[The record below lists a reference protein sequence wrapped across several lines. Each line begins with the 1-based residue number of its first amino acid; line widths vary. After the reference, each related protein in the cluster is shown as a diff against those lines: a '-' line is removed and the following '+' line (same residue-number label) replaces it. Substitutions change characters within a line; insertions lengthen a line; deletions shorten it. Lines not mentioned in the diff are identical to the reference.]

1 MDRLRVY
8 SYVLVTWVYSIVRGG
23 PIWGALLIA
32 CSLAA
37 STHALAHPV
46 TVQWDPNPEA
56 DLSGYFLHYG
66 SSPRQYTARLVVGSD
81 ACEGGAC
88 SMALD
93 LDSGHWYFAVSAFDI
108 WGAESELSDEIHAFL
123 GTEEPVVLYP
133 DGAIKWVKGCTY
145 EILWENF
152 TGATVGLQLL
162 RDGRVDR
169 KIASSAQNSGR
180 YAWAVP
186 QRQRS
191 GSGFRIKVI
200 SGSESDESDEPFSI
214 VAPAVLYP
222 GASSVMNRGEV
233 ETIAWDRETFC
244 GGDVRISLC
253 QGKKEVL
260 VIGPSVPNT
269 GFYEWLVPVDLK
281 QGKKYRIRVRSSSH
295 SECYG
300 DSNGSFSIQ

>member
-1 MDRLRVY
+1 MDRLPLCRY
-8 SYVLVTWVYSIVRGG
+8 GLVRWACTIVHGG
-23 PIWGALLIA
+23 LIRAALLIA

-37 STHALAHPV
+37 PTDALAHPV

-56 DLSGYFLHYG
+56 DLSGYLIYYG
-66 SSPRQYTARLVVGSD
+66 SGPRQYTAQLVVGTD
-81 ACEGGAC
+81 ACQAGVC
-88 SMALD
+88 SVALD
-93 LDSGHWYFAVSAFDI
+93 LESGHWYFAVSAFDI
-108 WGAESELSDEIHAFL
+108 WGAESEPSDEIHTYL
-123 GTEEPVVLYP
+123 GAEGPIVLYP
-133 DGAIKWVKGCTY
+133 DGPIKWPKGCTY

-152 TGATVGLQLL
+152 SGGTVGIQLL

-169 KIASSAQNSGR
+169 KIASSAQNSGTF
-180 YAWAVP
+180 AWAIP
-186 QRQRS
+186 QRQRT

-200 SGSESDESDEPFSI
+200 SGSESDESDGPFSI

-222 GASSVMNRGEV
+222 GASGVMKRGEV
-233 ETIAWDRETFC
+233 HTIVWDRETFC

-260 VIGPSVPNT
+260 VIEPSVPNS
-269 GFYEWLVPVDLK
+269 GSYDWLVPVDLK
-281 QGKKYRIRVRSSSH
+281 QGKRYRIRVRSSSH